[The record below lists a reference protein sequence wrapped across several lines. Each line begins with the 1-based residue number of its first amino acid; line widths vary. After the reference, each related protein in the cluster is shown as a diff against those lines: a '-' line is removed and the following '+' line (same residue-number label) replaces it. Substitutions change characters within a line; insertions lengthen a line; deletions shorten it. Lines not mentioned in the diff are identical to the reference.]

1 MPNGEK
7 EFQIFVN
14 TKPKKVAGPSISFE
28 KVLELAGLDVSG
40 QDLNLYDVEWVHGN
54 NAGTLT
60 PGKTVPL
67 ENGMRFDA
75 GKSNRS

>member
-1 MPNGEK
+1 MKDAEK

-28 KVLELAGLDVSG
+28 QVLTLAGIDTSG
-40 QDLNLYDVEWVHGN
+40 QELNLYDVEWVHGN
-54 NAGTLT
+54 KAGALT
-60 PGKTVPL
+60 TGQSAPL
-67 ENGMRFDA
+67 ENGMKFDA

>member
-1 MPNGEK
+1 MKDQDK

-14 TKPKKVAGPSISFE
+14 TKPKKVSGLSISFE
-28 KVLELAGLDVSG
+28 QVLLEAGFTETRTN
-40 QDLNLYDVEWVHGN
+40 LNLYEVEWVHGN
-54 NAGTLT
+54 RAGTLA
-60 PGKTVPL
+60 PEQSVQL

>member
-1 MPNGEK
+1 MANGEK

-14 TKPKKVAGPSISFE
+14 TKPKKVPGPSISFE
-28 KVLELAGLDVSG
+28 KVLELGGFNVAG

-54 NAGTLT
+54 QAGTLT

-67 ENGMRFDA
+67 QNGMKFDA

>member
-1 MPNGEK
+1 MNDPAK
-7 EFQIFVN
+7 DFQIFVN
-14 TKPKKVAGPSISFE
+14 TKPKKVPGPAISFE
-28 KVLELAGLDVSG
+28 QVLSLAGINTTG

-54 NAGTLT
+54 KAGSLT
-60 PGKTVPL
+60 PGQSVPL